1 MNTKDKDDI
10 MATSNNST
18 KINNKDD
25 GNILISFK

>member
-25 GNILISFK
+25 GNIAYFF